1 MKILIVNDD
10 GYRGIGTHALI
21 RALRKDHELTVA
33 VPSRERSGNSNC
45 ITFLTPLTVEKIHLN
60 SLDFDV
66 WTVDGTPADCAV
78 MALDQLCEEPPDV
91 VISGINNGYN
101 IADGVIYSGTV
112 AAALQGAMKGIP
124 TFALSA
130 NHSYAWFDDAAS
142 LFADLLPKS
151 MEKEKGNH
159 FFYNIN
165 FPDVPVNE
173 IKGICKATISQG
185 RMVNHLEQRVSPYG
199 RPYYWHAYD
208 LDTEYDLC
216 KEEGSDGYA
225 TKNGYISI
233 TPLRVDYLDRDAFE
247 TMYDYDNVFRDWKD
261 GQ

>member
-21 RALRKDHELTVA
+21 RALRKDHELTGA

-142 LFADLLPKS
+142 LFADLLPKF

>member
-66 WTVDGTPADCAV
+66 WTVDSTPADCAV

-142 LFADLLPKS
+142 LFADLLPKF

>member
-10 GYRGIGTHALI
+10 GYRGVGLHALI
-21 RALRKDHELTVA
+21 RALKKEHELTVA
-33 VPSRERSGNSNC
+33 VPSQERSGNSNC

-112 AAALQGAMKGIP
+112 AAALQGAINGIP

-130 NHSYAWFDDAAS
+130 NHGYNWFDEAAM
-142 LFADLLPKS
+142 LFADLLPKF

-233 TPLRVDYLDRDAFE
+233 TPLRVDYLDRDALE

>member
-1 MKILIVNDD
+1 
-10 GYRGIGTHALI
+10 
-21 RALRKDHELTVA
+21 
-33 VPSRERSGNSNC
+33 
-45 ITFLTPLTVEKIHLN
+45 
-60 SLDFDV
+60 
-66 WTVDGTPADCAV
+66 
-78 MALDQLCEEPPDV
+78 
-91 VISGINNGYN
+91 
-101 IADGVIYSGTV
+101 
-112 AAALQGAMKGIP
+112 MKGIP

-142 LFADLLPKS
+142 LFADLLPKF

>member
-142 LFADLLPKS
+142 LFADLLPKF

-173 IKGICKATISQG
+173 IKGICKATRSQG

>member
-142 LFADLLPKS
+142 LFADLLPKF

-159 FFYNIN
+159 FYYNIN

>member
-142 LFADLLPKS
+142 LFADLLPKF

-185 RMVNHLEQRVSPYG
+185 RMVNYLEQRVSPYG